1 MIKVDKP
8 TGKRE
13 VRIPVYEPD
22 EYHYE
27 EEDDDE

>member
-1 MIKVDKP
+1 MIRVDKP

-22 EYHYE
+22 EYQYE
-27 EEDDDE
+27 EEEDA